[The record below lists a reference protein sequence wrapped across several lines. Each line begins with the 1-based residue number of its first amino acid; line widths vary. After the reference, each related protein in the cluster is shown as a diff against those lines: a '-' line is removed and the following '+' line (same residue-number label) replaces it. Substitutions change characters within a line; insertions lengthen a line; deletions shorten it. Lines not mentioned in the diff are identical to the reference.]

1 MTGRSPSRPSARK
14 RVMKGGRVSES
25 RQAEAAPPLAE
36 ERRRAATRKLFAR
49 LRSLEAILA
58 ADLRKRGKLPLSQAV
73 DHWYAEAA
81 NPAATDASIVNAARA
96 VVARN

>member
-1 MTGRSPSRPSARK
+1 
-14 RVMKGGRVSES
+14 MKGGRVSEQS
-25 RQAEAAPPLAE
+25 QAAAPPLAE
-36 ERRRAATRKLFAR
+36 ERRRMATRKLFAR

-73 DHWYAEAA
+73 DQWYAEAA

-96 VVARN
+96 VVARD

>member
-1 MTGRSPSRPSARK
+1 MTGRSPSGPSARK
-14 RVMKGGRVSES
+14 RVVKSRRVSEPG
-25 RQAEAAPPLAE
+25 QAAMRPLAE

-81 NPAATDASIVNAARA
+81 NSAATDASIVNAARA

>member
-1 MTGRSPSRPSARK
+1 
-14 RVMKGGRVSES
+14 MKGGRVSES
-25 RQAEAAPPLAE
+25 GQAARPPLAE
-36 ERRRAATRKLFAR
+36 ERRRAATLKLFAR

-73 DHWYAEAA
+73 DQWYAEAA
-81 NPAATDASIVNAARA
+81 NPAATDASIINAARA

>member
-1 MTGRSPSRPSARK
+1 MKSR
-14 RVMKGGRVSES
+14 RVSES
-25 RQAEAAPPLAE
+25 GQAAAPPLAE

>member
-1 MTGRSPSRPSARK
+1 MTSGRSPSGPSSRK
-14 RVMKGGRVSES
+14 RVMKGGRAFEPG
-25 RQAEAAPPLAE
+25 QAATPQLAE
-36 ERRRAATRKLFAR
+36 ERRRTATRKLFAR

-73 DHWYAEAA
+73 DHWYAEAT

>member
-1 MTGRSPSRPSARK
+1 MTDRLPSGPSSRK

-25 RQAEAAPPLAE
+25 GKAAMPQPAE
-36 ERRRAATRKLFAR
+36 ERRQAATRRLFAR
-49 LRSLEAILA
+49 LLSLEAILA

-73 DHWYAEAA
+73 DQWYAEAA